1 MSNHILF
8 LLADGFEETEC
19 VAPYDILIRG
29 GVKVSLA
36 SIHTD
41 PFVEGAHGL
50 TIRADALLS
59 ELDPSLYS
67 GIFLPGGGR
76 GVENLRNSQA
86 VQEPVRSFMGAGKWV
101 TAICAA
107 PIVFAAAGV
116 LHDKRVTSYPS
127 TESDIRSYCKSYSQD
142 RVVVDGKLV
151 TSRGPGSAE
160 EFGLQL
166 LALLEGKDKSAD
178 VRQGMVAR

>member
-8 LLADGFEETEC
+8 LLADGFDETEC

-36 SIHTD
+36 SIHED
-41 PFVEGAHGL
+41 PYVEGAHGL
-50 TIRADALLS
+50 TVKADALLS
-59 ELDPSLYS
+59 EIDPSLYS

-76 GVENLRNSQA
+76 GVENLRASEA
-86 VQEPVRSFMGAGKWV
+86 VLEIVRTFTDAGKWV

-107 PIVFAAAGV
+107 PTVLAAAGI

-127 TESDIRSYCKSYSQD
+127 TESDILPYCKSYSQD

-160 EFGLQL
+160 EFGFCL
-166 LALLEGKDKSAD
+166 LSLLEGKEKSDD